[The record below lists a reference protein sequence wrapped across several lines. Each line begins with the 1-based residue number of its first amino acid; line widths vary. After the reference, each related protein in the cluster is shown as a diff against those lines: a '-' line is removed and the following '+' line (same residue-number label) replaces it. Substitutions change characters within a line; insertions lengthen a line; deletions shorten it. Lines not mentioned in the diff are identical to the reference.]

1 MRKNFK
7 SRRKI
12 ILSFSKILFLTF
24 SLLFGIQNGTLA
36 QTGEITVS
44 GTVKDTKGETLI
56 GAAVRIKNTTKGLMT
71 NFDGKFTLK
80 VPSKKTVLVITY
92 AGMKPQ
98 EITVGNKR
106 VFNITLR
113 EDSKMLNEV
122 VVTAMGI
129 KRKAK
134 SLTYAT
140 QKMDNKD
147 LMRVQ
152 DANFINSLQGKAAG
166 LSIKPNAGGAGG
178 ASKIVLR
185 GNKSVLGNNTP
196 LIVVDGIPMSNP
208 VKNQVGI
215 ESGGSMG
222 YGMTTEGSD
231 ALSSIN
237 PDDIQSIN
245 ILKGANAAA
254 LYGSAASNG
263 VLMITT
269 KKGRE
274 GKLSVSYSTNAT
286 METPLLLP
294 EFQNTYGG
302 YVNVASG
309 KMTPNSWGKKMVNQT
324 PAELSVPGLHLIKKG
339 RNNIRDFFQIGTTF
353 NNSVSVSGGTEKMK
367 SYFSYGNTTAN
378 GMIENNT
385 FNRHALSFRQNY
397 LLFKKILSLD
407 LSFNY
412 VNQRTKNR
420 PGGGSNQNPIYHLYV
435 APRNADMEYYKNNYV
450 IENGTWNS
458 NKRTGTRYVELK
470 DPVTGE
476 KTGNYRP
483 IDIPVIFTG
492 PKQNWLFS
500 SAPYNNPYWITN
512 MIDRKELSQRVYGY
526 ISANVKI
533 TDDLSIQGRYSIDKS
548 SSNKTDEI
556 SATTQFPS
564 KMLDRGVYRQWITNS
579 NEFYLDGMINY
590 NKDVKDF
597 SININTGAT
606 AHKVTSEGQG
616 LSEDATVY
624 DYSQK
629 SVTDVINS
637 FDPRAGSGSSRSF
650 WKSVDWDQGL
660 FITGQLSYKDALF
673 LESSYRRD
681 WYRAFTQF
689 KNRDVPDNYGYFSV
703 GANGLVQEFIDLP
716 EFISSLKIRS
726 SYSEVGNSIPNILY
740 AASSVNRV
748 TGSVNPSPYANFEN
762 PIPEKMKSF
771 EIGYDISFFK
781 NSLNWDLTFYNGTMH
796 NNYLSIGSG
805 AGKIKPVNTGV
816 IRNRGIETTLS
827 YATKI
832 TKDIFWRT
840 GFNFSFNDNKIL
852 QTYKE
857 DGKEY
862 PIVQV
867 VGQGG
872 KFQLKYKEGGKYGD
886 LYATGFQKD
895 ENGKLELTADGKP
908 QRDFEHPYQKYV
920 GNMNAKYHIGWNNN
934 FKYKNFN
941 LYFLID
947 GKLGGK
953 VVSFTEANLD
963 ALGLSKRTGD
973 ARLEAEEKGLT
984 LPADV
989 ETPQAGEALAMTL
1002 PDGQIVP
1009 IQNYYEGIGNEISS
1023 DDYVYDATNF
1033 RIREVSLG
1041 YTFKNVFGPSKNL
1054 SLSFIGRNLLF
1065 LYKKAPIDPDTS
1077 LSTQNGF
1084 SGFDFFNM
1092 PSTRSFGVAAT
1103 LKF

>member
-1 MRKNFK
+1 MKKNFK
-7 SRRKI
+7 TRGRI
-12 ILSFSKILFLTF
+12 TFSFSKILLLTF
-24 SLLFGIQNGTLA
+24 SLLFGIQNSTFA
-36 QTGEITVS
+36 QSGAITIS
-44 GTVKDTKGETLI
+44 GTVKDVKGEALI

-80 VPSKKTVLVITY
+80 VPSKKTVLLITY
-92 AGMKPQ
+92 AGMKSQ

-106 VFNITLR
+106 VFNIILE
-113 EDSKMLNEV
+113 EDSKLLNEV

-215 ESGGSMG
+215 GGGGSMG

-237 PDDIQSIN
+237 PDDIQSVN

-269 KKGRE
+269 KKGRA
-274 GKLSVSYSTNAT
+274 GKLSINYSTNAT

-302 YVNVASG
+302 NVNVATG
-309 KMTPNSWGKKMVNQT
+309 MMEADSWGKKMSKQT
-324 PAELSVPGLHLIKKG
+324 AAELGIDRLHLRTKG
-339 RNNIRDFFQIGTTF
+339 RNDAEDFFQIGTTF
-353 NNSVSVSGGTEKMK
+353 NNSVSVSGGTEKIK

-397 LLFKKILSLD
+397 LLFNKILSLD

-435 APRNADMEYYKNNYV
+435 APRNADMEYYKNNYM
-450 IENGTWNS
+450 IKNGKWTS
-458 NKRTGTRYVELK
+458 NKQSGNRFVEIK
-470 DPVTGE
+470 DASGSVIYKYE
-476 KTGNYRP
+476 
-483 IDIPVIFTG
+483 DIPVEFTG
-492 PKQNWLFS
+492 PKQDWVFS
-500 SAPYNNPYWITN
+500 SAPHNNPYWITN
-512 MIDRKELSQRVYGY
+512 MIDRKELSHRLYGY

-533 TDDLSIQGRYSIDKS
+533 TEDLSIQGRYSIDKNS
-548 SSNKTDEI
+548 SDKTDEI

-564 KMLDRGVYRQWITNS
+564 KMVDRGVYRQWLTKS
-579 NEFYLDGMINY
+579 DEFYLDGMINY
-590 NKDVKDF
+590 NKEVKDF
-597 SININTGAT
+597 SINVNTGAT
-606 AHKVTSEGQG
+606 AHKITSNGQG
-616 LSEDATVY
+616 MSENATVY
-624 DYSQK
+624 DYSLL
-629 SVTDVINS
+629 SVTKVVNS
-637 FDPRAGSGSSRSF
+637 FDPRAGSGSTRSF
-650 WKSVDWDQGL
+650 WKSIDWDQGL

-703 GANGLVQEFIDLP
+703 GANGLIHEFFDLP
-716 EFISSLKIRS
+716 EFISSLKVRT
-726 SYSEVGNSIPNILY
+726 SYSEVGNSIPNVLY
-740 AASSVNRV
+740 TASSVNRV

-771 EIGYDISFFK
+771 EIGYDISFFN

-796 NNYLSIGSG
+796 NNYLNIGSG
-805 AGKIKPVNTGV
+805 AGLIKPVNTGV
-816 IRNRGIETTLS
+816 IRNRGIETTLN
-827 YATKI
+827 YATHI
-832 TKDIFWRT
+832 TRNLIWKT
-840 GFNFSFNDNKIL
+840 GFNFSFNDNTIL

-857 DGKEY
+857 DGLEY
-862 PIVQV
+862 PIGQG

-872 KFQLKYKEGGKYGD
+872 KFQLRYKEGGRYGD
-886 LYATGFQKD
+886 LYATDFQRD
-895 ENGKLELTADGKP
+895 ADGKLKLGIDGKP
-908 QRDFEHPYQKYV
+908 HPDYNHPYEKYV
-920 GNMNAKYHIGWNNN
+920 GNMNAKYRIGWNNN
-934 FKYKNFN
+934 FNFKNFN

-953 VVSFTEANLD
+953 VVSFTEASLD

-973 ARLEAEEKGLT
+973 ARLEAEKSGLT
-984 LPADV
+984 VEADV
-989 ETPQAGEALAMTL
+989 ETPQLGNAPAMTL
-1002 PDGQIVP
+1002 PDGQVVS
-1009 IQNYYEGIGNEISS
+1009 IQSYYETIGNEVSS
-1023 DDYVYDATNF
+1023 DHYVYDATNF
-1033 RIREVSLG
+1033 RVREVSLG

-1054 SLSFIGRNLLF
+1054 SLSLIGRNLLF

-1092 PSTRSFGVAAT
+1092 PSTRSFGIAAT